1 MVLAH
6 AGCFNQ
12 ISGSP
17 LRNNSSKLIFFF
29 LFILLHKT
37 KIKLFFGV
45 ANIGFCINI
54 KPQYVDC
61 TAMAIMI
68 KLSPLFFQKKPFQHI
83 QVSILIH
90 LPCIYKKVTCYRSAV
105 TTSIYLYE
113 QQFPHTDEI
122 SCWRWYS

>member
-68 KLSPLFFQKKPFQHI
+68 KLSPLFFQKKPFQQI
-83 QVSILIH
+83 QM
-90 LPCIYKKVTCYRSAV
+90 
-105 TTSIYLYE
+105 
-113 QQFPHTDEI
+113 
-122 SCWRWYS
+122 